1 MANDIHI
8 ISGKAHWASVLSPNT
23 KYEPHKY
30 CIDVELNED
39 TKQQAENLGLI
50 VKNKGDDRNDFVT
63 IKRKAIKKDGD
74 PRPAPL
80 VKDSSNNPWDNQ
92 LIGNGSDVNVK
103 FSTYDWTYAGKA
115 GVGADLMAVQVV
127 NLVSYGNDKDFDTV
141 DDGYVVSGSSS
152 GSQEESVPF

>member
-8 ISGKAHWASVLSPNT
+8 ISGKSHWASVLSPNT
-23 KYEPHKY
+23 TYEPTY
-30 CIDVELNED
+30 CIDVELDKD
-39 TKQQAENLGLI
+39 TKKQVGNLGLI

>member
-50 VKNKGDDRNDFVT
+50 VKNKGSFDFIT
-63 IKRKAIKKDGD
+63 IKRNLLKKNGD
-74 PRPAPL
+74 ERPAPF

-103 FSTYDWTYAGKA
+103 FATYDYNFAGKA
-115 GVGADLMAVQVV
+115 GVGTDLMAVQVV
-127 NLVSYGNDKDFDTV
+127 NLIKYGNDEDFDTV
-141 DDGYVVSGSSS
+141 DNGYVISGSSS

>member
-50 VKNKGDDRNDFVT
+50 VKNKGSFDFIT
-63 IKRKAIKKDGD
+63 IKRNLLKKNGD
-74 PRPAPL
+74 ERPAPF

-103 FSTYDWTYAGKA
+103 FATYDYNFAGKA
-115 GVGADLMAVQVV
+115 GVGTDLMAVQVV
-127 NLVSYGNDKDFDTV
+127 NLIKYGNDEDFDTV
-141 DDGYVVSGSSS
+141 DNGYVISGSSS
-152 GSQEESVPF
+152 GSQEEAIPF

>member
-23 KYEPHKY
+23 TYEPTY
-30 CIDVELNED
+30 CIDVELDKD
-39 TKQQAENLGLI
+39 TKKQVGNLGLI
-50 VKNKGDDRNDFVT
+50 VKNKGSFDFIT
-63 IKRKAIKKDGD
+63 IKRNLLKKNGD
-74 PRPAPL
+74 ERPAPF